1 MKTRRRRTRKK
12 KGGAQAASQVLSMIR
27 PTQKSST
34 NRTLFTMLGFGL
46 SAFLIGPLYLLSEFL
61 NIPVSSV
68 NLLSRKAFNGRDE
81 SFLHLPLY
89 KVIQGCPTKILKK
102 DKFILQDDMYINKD
116 LAVVSCDQKAT
127 YPNNAKPNL
136 TQVKQNDTRMIDSL
150 LNLFN
155 MIPDKRKLQHYVFQL
170 FHYIENIRAT
180 DEDRKEDIHKL
191 IRKVNDYKT
200 MIKTYLIFRTLK
212 GECSN
217 IKAQTT
223 TILKDEDTVQMVN
236 PFYISCNVP
245 FDVRIK
251 CAWKHLYKSK
261 FGKEEEECHAPCDT
275 CTFRNSLG
283 RLTRKYTSF
292 ASGGCNASVVRSM
305 INTYFSYIEVG
316 KDQKEPTAEN
326 LIDYLNTLPVTAH
339 PNTEVDQ
346 AVYDKFNTFMC
357 KYDIM
362 DLVEKELVR
371 RVKERLDRGY
381 TLDQILRFIR
391 DDSKPVKA

>member
-1 MKTRRRRTRKK
+1 MKTKYIKK
-12 KGGAQAASQVLSMIR
+12 KRSRTKKTGGAQAASQVLNMIR

-34 NRTLFTMLGFGL
+34 NRTLFTLVGFGL

-68 NLLSRKAFNGRDE
+68 NLLSRKAFNGRGE

-89 KVIQGCPTKILKK
+89 KAIQGCPTKILKPE
-102 DKFILQDDMYINKD
+102 KFALQDDMYINQD
-116 LAVVSCDQKAT
+116 LAVVSCDQKVN
-127 YPNNAKPNL
+127 YLNK
-136 TQVKQNDTRMIDSL
+136 VKQNDTHAIDSL
-150 LNLFN
+150 LDLFN

-170 FHYIENIRAT
+170 FDYIENIRAT

-212 GECSN
+212 GKCSA
-217 IKAQTT
+217 IKTQK

-261 FGKEEEECHAPCDT
+261 FGKEDAECHAPCET

-305 INTYFSYIEVG
+305 IQTYFSYIHVG
-316 KDQKEPTAEN
+316 KDVKTPTPEN
-326 LIDYLNTLPVTAH
+326 LVEYLNTLPLTPH
-339 PNTEVDQ
+339 LNTEVDRE
-346 AVYDKFNTFMC
+346 VYDKFESFMC

-371 RVKERLDRGY
+371 RVKERLERGY